1 MVVAPSI
8 SDPRSHVS
16 AGEKTAQEVPCS
28 VAAMRALSAAILVL
42 LESASALESP
52 TLPAPPYGAASN
64 GGWFGK
70 EIRTK
75 P

>member
-1 MVVAPSI
+1 M
-8 SDPRSHVS
+8 
-16 AGEKTAQEVPCS
+16 PCS
-28 VAAMRALSAAILVL
+28 VAAMRALCAAILVF
-42 LESASALESP
+42 ESVSALESP

>member
-1 MVVAPSI
+1 M
-8 SDPRSHVS
+8 
-16 AGEKTAQEVPCS
+16 PCS
-28 VAAMRALSAAILVL
+28 VAAMWALCAAVLVII
-42 LESASALESP
+42 ESASALESP
-52 TLPAPPYGAASN
+52 TLPAPPYSATSN

>member
-1 MVVAPSI
+1 
-8 SDPRSHVS
+8 
-16 AGEKTAQEVPCS
+16 
-28 VAAMRALSAAILVL
+28 MRALCAAMIL

-52 TLPAPPYGAASN
+52 TLPAPPYTAAAN